1 MYSND
6 IQFES
11 IQDFCA
17 HIDTE
22 VTENEGIV
30 VSVVGK
36 YREVCSIF
44 DEFMPYSDMWIN
56 SIHIESPD
64 FRGYT
69 DEYIVSLECFEGTIA
84 LSCKPLKSGG
94 RYTLLHGDVIYLFD
108 NCSSKLIPICDGIET
123 YFVSIGDED
132 FLYNEDD
139 DDCLCDFEDGDDR
152 ECTVN
157 ITVNLDTDNTEFIF
171 W

>member
-11 IQDFCA
+11 IQDFCE

-36 YREVCSIF
+36 YREVCNIF
-44 DEFMPYSDMWIN
+44 DEFMPYSDMWIEN
-56 SIHIESPD
+56 IHIESPD

-69 DEYIVSLECFEGTIA
+69 DEYIVSFERFEGAIA
-84 LSCKPLKSGG
+84 LSCEPLKSGS
-94 RYTLLHGDVIYLFD
+94 RYKLPHGDSIYLFD
-108 NCSSKLIPICDGIET
+108 NCSSKLIPLCDGMET

-132 FLYNEDD
+132 FLCNEDD